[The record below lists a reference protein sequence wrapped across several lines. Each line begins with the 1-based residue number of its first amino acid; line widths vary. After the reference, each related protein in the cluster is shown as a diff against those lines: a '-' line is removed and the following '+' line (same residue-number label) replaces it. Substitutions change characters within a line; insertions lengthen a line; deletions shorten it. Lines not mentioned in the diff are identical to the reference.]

1 MSEDPTPHVPFGDE
15 TPPSS
20 PLPGWRRRR
29 ATGLL
34 APLAAAAVLGGGVAA
49 ATIVAVNG
57 DGTTRTVTQTVAQP
71 AVPAV
76 DAAATPTTPTSGGT
90 KSIEQIYADD
100 ARGVVNVAQ
109 SNGQGSGFVID
120 RDGYIITNAH
130 VVDGGDTAQ
139 VSFADNESFTAKV
152 VGRDQSTDVALLKVN
167 APAAAL
173 HPIELGSSSALKV
186 GDQVVAIG
194 NPFGLDRSASTGIV
208 SALGRTIEAPNG
220 FTITG
225 AVQTDAAINHGNS
238 GGPLLN
244 MQGQVVGITAQ
255 IAQSGV
261 DANVGVGFAVPIDT
275 VKTILGDLKA
285 HGSVAHAYLG
295 VRIDTVDA
303 TLASAAHLS
312 VDHGAMIAGVVSGGP
327 ADKAGLK
334 AATRQTIIDG
344 QQYAVGGDI
353 VTAVDGQAVTSSD
366 DLSRLVS
373 EHRAGDRVRLTV
385 IGADGK
391 QRSVDVTLGTQPAE
405 ASSQQQQ
412 QSPQG
417 GGGGFQFPTP

>member
-1 MSEDPTPHVPFGDE
+1 MSDTPTPHVPFGDE

-20 PLPGWRRRR
+20 PPGRSRRRG
-29 ATGLL
+29 AGFF

-49 ATIVAVNG
+49 ATVVAVHG
-57 DGTTRTVTQTVAQP
+57 DGATKTVTQTVQS

-76 DAAATPTTPTSGGT
+76 DAAATPTTPASASA
-90 KSIEQIYADD
+90 KSVEHIYADD
-100 ARGVVNVAQ
+100 ARGVVDVAQ

-139 VSFADNESFTAKV
+139 VSFADNQSFTAKV

-173 HPIELGSSSALKV
+173 HPIELGSSSSLRV

-225 AVQTDAAINHGNS
+225 AIQTDAAINHGNS
-238 GGPLLN
+238 GGPLLD

-275 VKTILGDLKA
+275 VKTILSDLKS

-295 VRIDTVDA
+295 VRIDSVDS
-303 TLASAAHLS
+303 TLAQAAHLS
-312 VDHGAMIAGVVSGGP
+312 VNHGAMIAGVVSGGP

-353 VTAVDGQAVTSSD
+353 VIAVDGQDVQSSD
-366 DLSRLVS
+366 DLSRLIS
-373 EHRAGDRVRLTV
+373 QHRAGDHVRLTV
-385 IGADGK
+385 VGADGK
-391 QRSVDVTLGTQPAE
+391 QRTVDVTLGTQPAQ
-405 ASSQQQQ
+405 ASSQSQQQ
-412 QSPQG
+412 QSPG
-417 GGGGFQFPTP
+417 GGSFQFPTP